1 MIAERVYRGLILTSR
16 ITEASHVL
24 LYGYGFFRLV
34 NESDRLLTRL
44 ISKFLIQHEQTLK

>member
-24 LYGYGFFRLV
+24 LYGYGFFKARLV
-34 NESDRLLTRL
+34 
-44 ISKFLIQHEQTLK
+44 ISKFLIRHEQTLK